1 MLMMVWFLMVG
12 FVNLT
17 SGNDAADEAADF
29 GRRRVGLA
37 VIDARRNLS
46 GVCGRW
52 YPVML
57 DLHRFFIAI
66 SRAVVNHDGNDGYC
80 S

>member
-1 MLMMVWFLMVG
+1 MGRLI
-12 FVNLT
+12 
-17 SGNDAADEAADF
+17 F
-29 GRRRVGLA
+29 GRRRVDHV

-57 DLHRFFIAI
+57 ELHRFFIGI
-66 SRAVVNHDGNDGYC
+66 SRIAVNLGGEGTAPAEVGSC
-80 S
+80 CA